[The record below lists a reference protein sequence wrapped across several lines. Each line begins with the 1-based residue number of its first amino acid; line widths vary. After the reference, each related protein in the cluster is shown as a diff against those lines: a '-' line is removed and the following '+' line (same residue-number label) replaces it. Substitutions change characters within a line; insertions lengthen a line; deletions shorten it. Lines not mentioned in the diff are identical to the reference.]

1 MRETEKVP
9 VPFFV
14 QEFEWMKRAAFF
26 LLAVSVAA
34 AFASSHAADAVRA
47 RVSADLGA
55 ASTRVVIT
63 LDRDLPHEVR
73 RTPRGL
79 DVVFAGPVAPDP
91 RSKELADAILSAWR
105 LDGDRTLA
113 LVTGEGYRR
122 FDVFEL
128 RNPTRIVLDLQGER
142 AAPPAPSPVAPSR
155 PSRVIVLDPGHG
167 GAEEGAKGPSGLL
180 EKDVV
185 LDLARRLE
193 RVLERSGTDVVLTRD
208 EDRLVPLDER
218 TAIANQNRAALFVSI
233 HLNSA
238 PTRAAFGAETYF
250 LSPDATDDEARTL
263 SALENRA
270 YAGDEGTPAA
280 APPTDGL
287 EMILWDLAQNRY
299 LEESARLAEEV
310 QREFNL
316 LVGTRDRGIRQAPFT
331 VLMGATMPAILVEVG
346 FVSNPEEEAKLRD
359 DAYRDRIVEALAR
372 AIGTFRQ
379 GAVAGGER

>member
-14 QEFEWMKRAAFF
+14 QEFEGMRRTAFF
-26 LLAVSVAA
+26 LLVGSIGAT
-34 AFASSHAADAVRA
+34 FAPARAADAVRT
-47 RVSADLGA
+47 RVAADRGA
-55 ASTRVVIT
+55 ASTRVVLT

-73 RTPRGL
+73 RTARGL
-79 DVVFAGPVAPDP
+79 DVVFAEPIAPEP
-91 RSKELADAILSAWR
+91 RSEDLDDAILSGWR

-142 AAPPAPSPVAPSR
+142 ATPLPPAPAAPPR

-180 EKDVV
+180 EKDVA

-193 RVLERSGTDVVLTRD
+193 RLLERDGTTVVLTRD

-218 TAIANQNRAALFVSI
+218 TAIANQNRAELFVSI

-270 YAGDEGTPAA
+270 YAEDGGGGPAA
-280 APPTDGL
+280 SADGL
-287 EMILWDLAQNRY
+287 ELILWDLAQNRY
-299 LEESARLAEEV
+299 LAESARLAEEV
-310 QREFNL
+310 QRELNL

-359 DAYRDRIVEALAR
+359 DAYRDRIAEALAR
-372 AIGTFRQ
+372 AIGTFRR
-379 GAVAGGER
+379 GAVAGGVR